1 MKMHHLD
8 LADSHLG
15 DVVPG
20 EPEHDVPT
28 TREVLEE
35 LFQLLED
42 YAPTWYTEAH
52 HNRAVAALLG
62 RPV

>member
-1 MKMHHLD
+1 MNVERLD
-8 LADSHLG
+8 LGASHSRDL
-15 DVVPG
+15 DR
-20 EPEHDVPT
+20 PETHEGVPT

-42 YAPTWYTEAH
+42 YAPGWYTEQH